1 MQYLYKREV
10 ASLGCRSQS
19 VPLGSPTF
27 SRRSLQAA
35 EEVRG
40 QRAAGQGWA
49 SPPGN
54 ANAASPHT
62 GGSVTGPPAGPPHHP
77 QQRAS
82 SMDAASPASVGGN
95 SGARADTPAQQGGAD
110 SERASSPAGTEVRA
124 HPILLPAWK
133 PRCACAGD
141 VGMGAYI
148 GH

>member
-1 MQYLYKREV
+1 MW
-10 ASLGCRSQS
+10 CRSQS

-54 ANAASPHT
+54 AGAPSPPT
-62 GGSVTGPPAGPPHHP
+62 GGSTTGGQHPHQP

-82 SMDAASPASVGGN
+82 SMDAASPASVGGDN
-95 SGARADTPAQQGGAD
+95 GARADTPAQQGGAD
-110 SERASSPAGTEVRA
+110 SERASSPAGTEARC
-124 HPILLPAWK
+124 LLTSSLHGS
-133 PRCACAGD
+133 RCVHA
-141 VGMGAYI
+141 
-148 GH
+148 